1 MDQNVKRTT
10 IKIQNQEYTVVGT
23 KDAEH
28 IEKVS
33 KFLNMKMEEIMS
45 LNPKYGIK
53 DVAIL
58 TSMNLADLLFECS
71 DENERLTKENSEL
84 KKNTDMEAAQKEKDE
99 LKKLIERLNSG
110 LLDKDYEIKELGAK
124 ITQAQVKEKALQS
137 EINELKES
145 LDASKKAFDEE
156 ISKRYV
162 SAEQSQKGEPSIKGA
177 DEDIKAQDKLV
188 KQLKSQLEE
197 MKQKVEIAENLASEF
212 QNRAY
217 NLELKYAQENK

>member
-10 IKIQNQEYTVVGT
+10 VRIQNQEYTVVGT

-45 LNPKYGIK
+45 ANPKYGIK

-84 KKNTDMEAAQKEKDE
+84 KKNTDMEAAQKEKAE

-110 LLDKDYEIKELGAK
+110 LVDKDYEIKELGTK

-137 EINELKES
+137 EIDELKES
-145 LDASKKAFDEE
+145 LDASKKAFNEE
-156 ISKRYV
+156 VAKKANHI
-162 SAEQSQKGEPSIKGA
+162 EPSIKGA
-177 DEDIKAQDKLV
+177 DEEIAAQDKLV